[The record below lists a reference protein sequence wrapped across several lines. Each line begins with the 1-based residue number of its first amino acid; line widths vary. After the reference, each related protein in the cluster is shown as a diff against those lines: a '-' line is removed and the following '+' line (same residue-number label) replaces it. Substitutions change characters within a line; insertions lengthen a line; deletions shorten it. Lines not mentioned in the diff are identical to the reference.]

1 MIQREKKREI
11 LARKYQVKRLSLKR
25 EIKSNISYSNKLE
38 VYQKLQKLP
47 KNSSPCRKRNRCWQT
62 GRSRAFYRDFGL
74 SRHVLREFSHAGI
87 IPGITKSSW

>member
-1 MIQREKKREI
+1 MIQREKKRENLI
-11 LARKYQVKRLSLKR
+11 QKYRVKRLNLKG
-25 EIKSNISYSNKLE
+25 EIKADLPYGDKIK
-38 VYQKLQKLP
+38 VYQKLQELP